1 MSQLQLSRCERYDA
15 TAENRLGAVAI
26 HTRIDLQIRCDL
38 TEFDELRSFRYH
50 AFAGWSSLVARRAHN
65 PLSGIG
71 GSNPASAK
79 WASAQ
84 QCAGRSLVKVGGT

>member
-1 MSQLQLSRCERYDA
+1 MESDLSSI
-15 TAENRLGAVAI
+15 LLP
-26 HTRIDLQIRCDL
+26 DLESD
-38 TEFDELRSFRYH
+38 
-50 AFAGWSSLVARRAHN
+50 RRAHN
-65 PLSGIG
+65 PLNGIG